1 MSELQQLLHEIAI
14 DCGVAVASKKKAL
27 EALCTLL
34 GRSADS
40 LNDAQI
46 FDSLVARERL
56 GSTGLGHGIA
66 IPHGRLAQLDTTVGA
81 LLVLETGIDFDAPD
95 RQPVNILFGLLV
107 PEACNDAH
115 LQILAGLAAMFSDDD
130 LRAAL
135 SSCSDETA
143 LRQTMLNWKAPSA
156 ASA

>member
-14 DCGVAVASKKKAL
+14 ACGVEVASKKKAL
-27 EALCTLL
+27 EALSTLL

-40 LNDAQI
+40 LNETQI

-56 GSTGLGHGIA
+56 GSTGLGHRIA
-66 IPHGRLAQLDTTVGA
+66 IPHGRLAQLESTAGA
-81 LLVLETGIDFDAPD
+81 LLVLETGVDFDAPD

-115 LQILAGLAAMFSDDD
+115 LQILAGLAAMFSDAD
-130 LRAAL
+130 LRGEL

>member
-1 MSELQQLLHEIAI
+1 MSQLQQLLHEIAI

-27 EALCTLL
+27 EALSSLL
-34 GRSADS
+34 GRSAEALDET
-40 LNDAQI
+40 QI

-56 GSTGLGHGIA
+56 GSTGLGYGIA
-66 IPHGRLAQLDTTVGA
+66 IPHGRVSELQQTAGA
-81 LLVLETGIDFDAPD
+81 LLVLEEGIDFDAPD
-95 RQPVNILFGLLV
+95 GQPVNILFGLLV

-115 LQILAGLAAMFSDDD
+115 LQILAGLAAMFSDVD

-135 SSCSDETA
+135 STCQGEAA
-143 LRQTMLNWKAPSA
+143 LRETMLSWKARTP

>member
-27 EALCTLL
+27 EALSTLL
-34 GRSADS
+34 GRSAHS
-40 LNDAQI
+40 LNDTQI

-66 IPHGRLAQLDTTVGA
+66 IPHGRLAQLDSTAGA

-95 RQPVNILFGLLV
+95 GQPVNILFGLLV

-115 LQILAGLAAMFSDDD
+115 LQILAGLAAMFSDGD

-135 SSCSDETA
+135 SSCSGETA